1 VASNIV
7 LRQEHALPGSDR
19 STRSGR
25 RHRGHEG
32 RKSIVVGLDSSV
44 FAHRAL
50 CRAVDVARA
59 HDAHLHIVH
68 ARPRALPRFL
78 GRERAHTLSRN
89 ALARVTEE
97 VRAKGLSVRAHVV
110 MGSTVAAVRKKV
122 GDLRADLVVVGA
134 GERRL
139 LDAVTGS
146 TAERIASATQRPVL
160 VARRAESRPYRQILV
175 AVGLH
180 SNPQRLHA
188 AAMLV
193 APSAELCFLHA
204 YDDPY
209 EGVLILHGMNG
220 ASLQRRRKELRREAS
235 AALTR
240 SMAESGL
247 EGHELLLRN
256 GMACN
261 VIEREERERQANDT
275 LFVLERERSV
285 VDRLVFG
292 TACRW
297 LLSQGE
303 SDVLLV

>member
-1 VASNIV
+1 
-7 LRQEHALPGSDR
+7 
-19 STRSGR
+19 
-25 RHRGHEG
+25 
-32 RKSIVVGLDSSV
+32 
-44 FAHRAL
+44 
-50 CRAVDVARA
+50 
-59 HDAHLHIVH
+59 
-68 ARPRALPRFL
+68 
-78 GRERAHTLSRN
+78 
-89 ALARVTEE
+89 
-97 VRAKGLSVRAHVV
+97 
-110 MGSTVAAVRKKV
+110 
-122 GDLRADLVVVGA
+122 
-134 GERRL
+134 
-139 LDAVTGS
+139 
-146 TAERIASATQRPVL
+146 
-160 VARRAESRPYRQILV
+160 
-175 AVGLH
+175 
-180 SNPQRLHA
+180 
-188 AAMLV
+188 MLV